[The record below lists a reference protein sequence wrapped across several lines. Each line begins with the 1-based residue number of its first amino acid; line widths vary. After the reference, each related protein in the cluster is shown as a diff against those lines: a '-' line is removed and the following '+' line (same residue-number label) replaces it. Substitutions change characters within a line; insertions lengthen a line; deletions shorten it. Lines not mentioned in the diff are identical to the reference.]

1 MERNSIKQLLM
12 ASNFYVLNKQLV
24 KNLGI
29 ETAFFLTALVEADEM
44 LADEDG
50 WFYQTVPQIEEMT
63 GLTKHKQNN
72 CINEL
77 ISLGILLQENKGMP
91 MKRYFKL
98 DYEKISNILFYSS
111 QKIVHQGSEKLATK
125 GEKIL
130 TPREQKIVHHGGKK
144 IATNKE
150 LNINNLDKELNIKT
164 TTKLDNLDKID
175 QESKDTSSDSSSL
188 VEKSF
193 SDEKERIYQIKS
205 ALQSHGLS
213 IETCKNIME
222 LVRNGRV
229 DLDRIK
235 SVLTVAPMKA
245 WGEGAIYKALRDN
258 WDTGEVKQEK
268 TLTEKDIEKFLEK
281 RVNHWLDA
289 YNSIGD
295 YNYASNH
302 LLGDISKYAGDFPDL
317 VESYYTKFE
326 NLTKKGA

>member
-1 MERNSIKQLLM
+1 MERNSIKNLLM
-12 ASNFYVLNKQLV
+12 SSNYYALNKTLV
-24 KNLGI
+24 RNLGI
-29 ETAFFLTALVEADEM
+29 ETAFFLTTLVEADET
-44 LADEDG
+44 LADDEG
-50 WFYQTVPQIEEMT
+50 WFYQTAPALEKIT
-63 GLTKHKQNN
+63 GLSNHKQSK
-72 CINEL
+72 CIEEL

-98 DYEKISNILFYSS
+98 NYEQVLKFLNTRVEKTSKQGLKEVKNKDSKNSKACFQKNSN
-111 QKIVHQGSEKLATK
+111 
-125 GEKIL
+125 
-130 TPREQKIVHHGGKK
+130 
-144 IATNKE
+144 NKE
-150 LNINNLDKELNIKT
+150 LNINNLDKELNINT

-188 VEKSF
+188 VEKSS
-193 SDEKERIYQIKS
+193 SDEKERIYKIKS

-268 TLTEKDIEKFLEK
+268 NLTEEDVENFLKK

-317 VESYYTKFE
+317 VESYYAKFE